1 MKKEIKYLLIY
12 ILLALLPII
21 YYRIYYSFIYSNYR
35 IATLSDKVTPLSLE
49 LLGIVFFII
58 IVSKYTSNIQY
69 KTYGIL
75 LLSTLVQTALDVI
88 IFLDNSHN
96 LYEFYYN
103 LYLIVFYSLILVFVI
118 GSISQFLKYRN
129 KETILLSLCLL
140 IIRYIMY
147 SGPIF
152 HYISRN
158 FDLWIYNTY
167 IYVISLLVI
176 SVSGYV
182 IYKSV
187 KNSEYNLS
195 DNS

>member
-49 LLGIVFFII
+49 LLGIVFFIN